1 MPVDYRHQ
9 NDAYADV
16 MGYFAFKIIHQYTPL
31 EYIYFWSNVLSH
43 LHEDKKILNRVK
55 RLQGQVNAVEL
66 SITHP
71 DASCIDVL
79 QQVAAIKGAV
89 NGLMNELVEAHLRHH
104 VLAQAEQVNE
114 EELAEF
120 LKLLKRYG

>member
-1 MPVDYRHQ
+1 M
-9 NDAYADV
+9 
-16 MGYFAFKIIHQYTPL
+16 
-31 EYIYFWSNVLSH
+31 SH

-71 DASCIDVL
+71 AASCIDVL
-79 QQVAAIKGAV
+79 HLVAAFKGAV
-89 NGLMNELVEAHLRHH
+89 NGLMNELVEAHLCHH

>member
-1 MPVDYRHQ
+1 M
-9 NDAYADV
+9 
-16 MGYFAFKIIHQYTPL
+16 
-31 EYIYFWSNVLSH
+31 LSH

-79 QQVAAIKGAV
+79 QQVAAIKARSMG
-89 NGLMNELVEAHLRHH
+89 
-104 VLAQAEQVNE
+104 
-114 EELAEF
+114 
-120 LKLLKRYG
+120 